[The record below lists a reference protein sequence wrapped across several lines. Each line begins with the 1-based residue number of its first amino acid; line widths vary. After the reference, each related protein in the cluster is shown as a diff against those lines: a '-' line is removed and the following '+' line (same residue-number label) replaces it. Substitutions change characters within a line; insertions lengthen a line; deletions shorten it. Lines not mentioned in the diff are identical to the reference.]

1 MNFALHLTSPH
12 KQVYRYLC
20 DNSINCTLLC
30 QYICAWCILSSHRS
44 AFWLPLPPHFLGT
57 LNDLTSMEKPLY
69 SLKFTEHSEIRKN
82 VGKSAH
88 LLGRTFTCKNIET
101 LKHWSIQALKI
112 PFYCTDGIKIIF
124 MLTRNNSKQLS
135 CILLIIHTGAI
146 NFQIHNEFHEQKV
159 ATSMKYISQ
168 HIPQPLTEVWLR
180 TSSISH
186 LPLLLCLFRY
196 WCWCKVPNSRK
207 QITWFFF
214 LEAWSV

>member
-1 MNFALHLTSPH
+1 M
-12 KQVYRYLC
+12 Q
-20 DNSINCTLLC
+20 
-30 QYICAWCILSSHRS
+30 
-44 AFWLPLPPHFLGT
+44 
-57 LNDLTSMEKPLY
+57 
-69 SLKFTEHSEIRKN
+69 
-82 VGKSAH
+82 
-88 LLGRTFTCKNIET
+88 NIET
-101 LKHWSIQALKI
+101 LKHWSIQALEI

-168 HIPQPLTEVWLR
+168 HIPQPLTEVWLW

-207 QITWFFF
+207 QITCFFWKH
-214 LEAWSV
+214 EACKSYFVATQIICSRLIFGAKRITNLPNKL